1 MTSLITLQKLI
12 EKEYF
17 LLCSFLTTDQFISY
31 CKDRSIDT
39 SRDQLEQFEKLGIF
53 FPIARIKIPKIKIKI
68 EYTDNRTRY
77 KDLGILNEG
86 EEWHGDIK
94 EEYAHFWFEKSSAGN
109 WLKEGVLWD
118 PRTRDFEEWNNFYD
132 EDKCEFVV
140 SYYSIFQCYTLYNIT
155 RLTKMEI
162 RAEWWYTYSDKD
174 IARLTEKGLGVK
186 PSYFNGCSPQV
197 KK

>member
-1 MTSLITLQKLI
+1 M
-12 EKEYF
+12 
-17 LLCSFLTTDQFISY
+17 
-31 CKDRSIDT
+31 
-39 SRDQLEQFEKLGIF
+39 
-53 FPIARIKIPKIKIKI
+53 
-68 EYTDNRTRY
+68 
-77 KDLGILNEG
+77 
-86 EEWHGDIK
+86 
-94 EEYAHFWFEKSSAGN
+94 
-109 WLKEGVLWD
+109 KEGVLWD